1 MSQTQRSKTL
11 VLGASE
17 NPGRTSY
24 TAVKQLLHSGYEV
37 LAVGSKPG
45 VVHGIKISTELPK
58 NEIIDTITLYIRPEI
73 QNEMIPQIIELKPK
87 RIIFNRGTENLLLE
101 NLATK
106 NGIICERACTLVL
119 LSLGQY

>member
-1 MSQTQRSKTL
+1 MSQTQRFKTL

-24 TAVKQLLHSGYEV
+24 TAVKQLLLSGYEV

-45 VVHGIKISTELPK
+45 VVHGINISTELPK

-73 QNEMIPQIIELKPK
+73 QNEMTTQIIELKPK
-87 RIIFNRGTENLLLE
+87 RIIFNPGTENPMLE
-101 NLATK
+101 NLAT
-106 NGIICERACTLVL
+106 NQGIVCERACTLVL

>member
-1 MSQTQRSKTL
+1 MSQTQRPKTL

-45 VVHGIKISTELPK
+45 VVHGIDISTELPK

-73 QNEMIPQIIELKPK
+73 QNEMTTQIIELKPK
-87 RIIFNRGTENLLLE
+87 RIIFNPGTENPMLE
-101 NLATK
+101 NLAT
-106 NGIICERACTLVL
+106 NQGIVCERACTLVL